1 MAPAT
6 RVGRQRSRSMLVD
19 GARRGTV
26 AGPGPVTNPF
36 GVAEPD
42 PRPNRFA
49 TAGDDGA
56 ILVWNA
62 DLACKVDDIVQAP
75 GNAEEPENLE
85 PTQNGLIGRLEGH
98 DGPVLTVSYC
108 AAEGPHLRLASG
120 GADMKVRLW
129 RPELLEIGSSSE
141 DCCQAVLSGH
151 TGAVNSVHYSPD
163 GNTVAS
169 GSDDTTIRLWDAH
182 HGKFVRALDHHT
194 EAVRDVA
201 FRPHGARLASCGDDR
216 TVRIFDLDE
225 EDEEKIQMAYLRGH
239 RSPVLCVS
247 WRRDGWRLA
256 SGSADR
262 EIRVW
267 DPYQKVVVVK
277 LTDHA
282 SHVTAL
288 AWPPHG
294 RYLAS
299 GSSDKSVRNWD
310 ADPKAF
316 AVELMN
322 LTGHTD
328 DVNGL
333 AWSPDAKTI
342 VTVGDS
348 TIRLWQPYPK
358 RAALAVLTGHDGII
372 RAVSWVPPVPREAP
386 ERPESA

>member
-1 MAPAT
+1 MPPDS
-6 RVGRQRSRSMLVD
+6 RLGRRRSRSAI
-19 GARRGTV
+19 GISERRGTV
-26 AGPGPVTNPF
+26 SSPF
-36 GVAEPD
+36 GVAPVGA
-42 PRPNRFA
+42 RPNRFA
-49 TAGDDGA
+49 TAGDDGVI
-56 ILVWNA
+56 ILWDANV
-62 DLACKVDDIVQAP
+62 ACEGP
-75 GNAEEPENLE
+75 ETEPVAQDVNGESLE
-85 PTQNGLIGRLEGH
+85 ATQNGLIGRLVGH
-98 DGPVLTVSYC
+98 EGPVLSVAYC
-108 AAEGPHLRLASG
+108 AAEGPLRLVSG
-120 GADMKVRLW
+120 GADKKVRLW
-129 RPELLEIGSSSE
+129 QPELLESGSSSE
-141 DCCQAVLSGH
+141 ECCQAVLSGH
-151 TGAVNSVHYSPD
+151 ADAVNAVHYSPD
-163 GNTVAS
+163 GNMVAS
-169 GSDDTTIRLWDAH
+169 GSEDTTIRVWDAH
-182 HGKFVRALDHHT
+182 HGKTVRKLDHHT
-194 EAVRDVA
+194 EAVRTVA
-201 FRPHGARLASCGDDR
+201 WRPHGHRLASGGDDR
-216 TVRIFDLDE
+216 TVRIFNLDE
-225 EDEEKIQMAYLRGH
+225 EEEEKVQMCNLRGH

-277 LTDHA
+277 LAEHA

-299 GSSDKSVRNWD
+299 GSSDRSVRNWD

-333 AWSPDAKTI
+333 AWSADAKI
-342 VTVGDS
+342 LVTVGDS
-348 TIRLWQPYPK
+348 TIRLWKPYPK
-358 RAALAVLTGHDGII
+358 RAALAVLTGHDGVV